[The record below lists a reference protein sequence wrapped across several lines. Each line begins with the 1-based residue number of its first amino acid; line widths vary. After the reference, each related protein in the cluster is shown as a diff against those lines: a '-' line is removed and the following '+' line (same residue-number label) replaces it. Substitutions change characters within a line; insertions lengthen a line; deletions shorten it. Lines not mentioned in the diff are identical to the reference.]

1 MITDESLRRL
11 KNKVKNEL
19 IIYYC
24 LKSYHC
30 FGFETKK
37 LENRMKRM
45 ILNIG
50 FLNIGLNIGL
60 IFMWS
65 WFALLVIFTGNL
77 CQGKQRGEKAF
88 NG

>member
-24 LKSYHC
+24 LKSHR

-45 ILNIG
+45 V
-50 FLNIGLNIGL
+50 LNIGL